1 MSLKAISSRD
11 NPLYKEL
18 KHLATSSQARRR
30 AQRTL
35 LDGVHLCSAYLA
47 QCGLPALCV
56 VGDGAREN
64 PEVSDLL
71 ARCAG
76 AQSIVL
82 PDALFHALSQVEHG
96 VDLLFVIDTPQP
108 RPVGKLDRGAVLLDN
123 LQDPGN
129 VGSIL
134 RSAAAAGIAAVY
146 CSPGTAFAWSP
157 KVLRS
162 GMGAH
167 FALEIHEQADL
178 AALIRAASVPVL
190 ATSSHADATLYDADL
205 RQPVAWLFGHEGQG
219 VSADLLALATQRLA
233 IPHLGEME
241 SLNVAASAAICLFEQ
256 VRQKGGVSVGSSGS
270 GAARYRL

>member
-47 QCGLPALCV
+47 QRGLPALCV
-56 VGDGAREN
+56 VGESAQSH
-64 PEVSDLL
+64 PEVAALL
-71 ARCAG
+71 VRCAH
-76 AQSIVL
+76 AQCIVL
-82 PDALFHALSQVEHG
+82 PDALYHALSQVEHG
-96 VDLLFVIDTPQP
+96 VDLLFVIDTP
-108 RPVGKLDRGAVLLDN
+108 PVHPPGVLSGDAVLLDN

-129 VGSIL
+129 LGSIL
-134 RSAAAAGIAAVY
+134 RSAAAAGIASVY
-146 CSPGTAFAWSP
+146 CSAGTVFAWSP
-157 KVLRS
+157 KVLRA

-167 FALEIHEQADL
+167 FGLEIHEHVDL
-178 AALIRAASVPVL
+178 VALLEATSVPVL
-190 ATSSHADATLYDADL
+190 ATSSHASARLYDMDL
-205 RQPVAWLFGHEGQG
+205 RRPVAWLFGHEGQG
-219 VSADLLALATQRLA
+219 VSEQLLALASHQVA

-256 VRQKGGVSVGSSGS
+256 VRQKTIS
-270 GAARYRL
+270 